1 MSVLD
6 AERGRLWTH
15 QETAAFLS
23 ISATQL
29 YVLNRHGDGPPSYK
43 VGSLRRYDP
52 AAVRTWLERRS
63 DDRESAA

>member
-1 MSVLD
+1 MSALD
-6 AERGRLWTH
+6 AEQKRLWTH

-52 AAVRTWLERRS
+52 SAVRTWLERR
-63 DDRESAA
+63 AAGPKAVA